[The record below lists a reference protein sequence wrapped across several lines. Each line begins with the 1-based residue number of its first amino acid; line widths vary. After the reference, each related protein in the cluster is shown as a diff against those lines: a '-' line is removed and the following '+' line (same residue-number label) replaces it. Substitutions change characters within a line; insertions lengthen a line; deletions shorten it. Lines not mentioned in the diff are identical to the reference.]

1 MSAAK
6 TASDKAVIRRATIDD
21 VADVHELV
29 VELAVATGMQHK
41 VKSTAADFLAHGFG
55 ADPHFHA
62 LVAEKNG
69 RIVGLCLFFYEF
81 SSWLGTP
88 GIYIQDLVVRSDVRS
103 TGLGRQLVA
112 ESVRIARKQGATH
125 LRLSVDVN
133 NEAAI
138 RFYQKLGM
146 NSSSDERIFHAHGAV
161 FQKLSEI
168 A

>member
-1 MSAAK
+1 MVAA
-6 TASDKAVIRRATIDD
+6 APNKAMIRRATKEDADD
-21 VADVHELV
+21 IHELV

-41 VKSTAADFLAHGFG
+41 VKSTAADFVAHGFG
-55 ADPHFHA
+55 RDPHFHA
-62 LVAEKNG
+62 LVAEQSG

-81 SSWLGTP
+81 STWLGTP
-88 GIYIQDLVVRSDVRS
+88 GIYIQDLVVRSGARS

-112 ESVRIARKQGATH
+112 ETVRLAQREGATH

-133 NEAAI
+133 NDGAI

-146 NSSSDERIFHAHGAV
+146 KSSSDERIFHAHGAA
-161 FQKLSEI
+161 FRNLAEI